1 MTKIYHQILV
11 RDKNEPDAR
20 TNYYYMDTHYTKEQ
34 AVADAEKRLTEGQT
48 AEFVRTE
55 YA

>member
-1 MTKIYHQILV
+1 MTKIYYQIV
-11 RDKNEPDAR
+11 VKGKDEPDAH
-20 TNYYYMDTHYTKEQ
+20 YYYPSFHYTKEQ
-34 AVADAEKRLTEGQT
+34 AIADAERRLTEGQT